1 MELIHGLH
9 KDTLIEINGSYQ
21 KIGDI
26 KVGDVVKGFDIHGV
40 GVRDNKVVSVTTKT
54 IDAYIEFT
62 LSVDAKVLTLM
73 GNWVSPINAFNN
85 KTELHN
91 ELHILSLQYVE
102 EHLDIVSIE
111 VEP

>member
-62 LSVDAKVLTLM
+62 LSDGAKVKTSVDAKIISFEKSTITIQNSPSKCLINSVPYSLYK
-73 GNWVSPINAFNN
+73 GIKHSPSVS
-85 KTELHN
+85 
-91 ELHILSLQYVE
+91 
-102 EHLDIVSIE
+102 
-111 VEP
+111 